1 MDPLTVLAGVLIL
14 AGGYYIS
21 IRLHPYTSCGRC
33 RKRRG
38 KNVGSSGKRWGNC
51 GACGGS
57 GQKERWGVRLFFRR
71 R

>member
-1 MDPLTVLAGVLIL
+1 MDPLKVAAGLLIF
-14 AGGYYIS
+14 AGLYYVS
-21 IRLHPYTSCGRC
+21 IRFHPYTACGRC
-33 RKRRG
+33 KKRRG
-38 KNVGSSGKRWGNC
+38 KNAGSTSRFWGNC